1 MRYKEHTVRK
11 LEAQTTKLRTLQKM
25 INMSSLTGQQ
35 AIDFLAPIIKEIDE
49 VVARLMLE
57 SDE

>member
-11 LEAQTTKLRTLQKM
+11 LEAQATKLRTLQKM
-25 INMSSLTGQQ
+25 INMSTLTGQQ
-35 AIDFLAPIIKEIDE
+35 AIDFISPIIKEVEE
-49 VVARLMLE
+49 VVGRLMLE

>member
-11 LEAQTTKLRTLQKM
+11 LDAQATKLRTLQKM
-25 INMSSLTGQQ
+25 INMSTLTGQQ
-35 AIDFLAPIIKEIDE
+35 AIDFIAPIVKEIED
-49 VVARLMLE
+49 VIKRLMLE